1 VEWARRLIKRAA
13 PIAPAKAERRDAQA
27 RAEEA
32 VESNLLLNFD
42 YLTRR
47 IL

>member
-1 VEWARRLIKRAA
+1 MRCAA
-13 PIAPAKAERRDAQA
+13 PIAPAEAERRDAQA

-32 VESNLLLNFD
+32 VETSLLLNFE

>member
-1 VEWARRLIKRAA
+1 MKRTTPAA
-13 PIAPAKAERRDAQA
+13 PPKAERRDRKA

-32 VESNLLLNFD
+32 VETSLLLNFE